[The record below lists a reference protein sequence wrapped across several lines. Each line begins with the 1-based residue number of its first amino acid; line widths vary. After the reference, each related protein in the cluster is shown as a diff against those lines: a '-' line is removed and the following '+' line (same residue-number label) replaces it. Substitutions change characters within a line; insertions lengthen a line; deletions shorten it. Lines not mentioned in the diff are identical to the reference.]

1 MPQINAERTSRATQV
16 ASLPELWTKGE
27 TAKALSRSCSGL
39 DKLRARDTRFPKPLK
54 SGTSR
59 HSRTYFV
66 RGEVEAYLMALLAER
81 EVVAV

>member
-1 MPQINAERTSRATQV
+1 MAQAAVTTLHQAKPAT
-16 ASLPELWTKGE
+16 LPELWTKGE
-27 TAKALSRSCSGL
+27 AAKALSRSCSGL

-81 EVVAV
+81 GEVA